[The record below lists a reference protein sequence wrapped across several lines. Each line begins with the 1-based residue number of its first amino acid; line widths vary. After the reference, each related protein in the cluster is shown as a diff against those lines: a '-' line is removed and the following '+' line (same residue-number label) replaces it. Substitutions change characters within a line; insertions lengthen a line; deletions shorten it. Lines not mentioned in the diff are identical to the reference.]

1 LSAGAAQPN
10 GGLSMART
18 QTVTILFCDL
28 VGSTERRAR
37 LGDDAA
43 DEFKDRFF
51 AALRRAVTRD
61 DGTEVK
67 SLGDGLM
74 AAFPASA
81 ADAVTCAT
89 EMHRAMAELDP
100 DDPPQLRIGISS
112 GEVAQDGT
120 DWSGLPVVE
129 AARLEAA
136 AAPGQTLASAVV
148 RSLVGTRRA
157 LRFRDVGTLTLK
169 GLPAP
174 LATVEVVDAE
184 IADLPATQRSL
195 SRKGRHGATRPVIA
209 GTGAL
214 VVALVAAGLVAIT
227 SKGGDGTGA
236 GIAAPKGYT
245 PRYEAKACPADV
257 RTLTPDATC
266 GNLVVPEDR
275 NKPHGKT
282 IRIAVLRAP
291 ARTQGG
297 NAAPTIDVGGHD
309 SLASS
314 PVRDHAEL
322 IQLVNRGFASIG
334 DPKLTC
340 PEVAK
345 VLSAALSRPSDDP
358 ATLTQSTDAVARC
371 YARLVAAGI
380 NPGAYTLEA
389 EVHDV
394 LDLMVALKVSR
405 ADLLSGSAETSV
417 VFGVLQQAPGA
428 VRSVTVEN
436 PFPPGAGFLTDP
448 VGDLANAL
456 NAYVALCAA
465 DPTCSHA
472 YPNLR
477 AAFSAAYRHYT
488 ANPTL
493 VSATN
498 ATDPSA
504 APIPLLLDGHRSIDA
519 LTNAFT
525 SSLSFP
531 LIPAAIAPTP
541 VDNVIAAQARAN
553 DTPEID
559 PNWPFGANLS
569 YICSYFVH
577 TVDTGSSTLSARTYP
592 ELIGDQLPWPQW
604 CAQWKVPDVSGPLSA
619 EVATPVPILMMR
631 GGVTPYGNPDWI
643 RRLQRSLPHSTV
655 AEFPTLGED
664 LLVNGPP
671 CLSGLRRQFLAN
683 PQANLD
689 VNRCVRQSPPIKFVA
704 PQ

>member
-1 LSAGAAQPN
+1 
-10 GGLSMART
+10 MART

-43 DEFKDRFF
+43 DEFKGRFF
-51 AALRRAVTRD
+51 AALRGAVARD

-89 EMHRAMAELDP
+89 EMHRAMADLDP
-100 DDPPQLRIGISS
+100 DDPPRLRIGISS
-112 GEVAQDGT
+112 GEVAQDGS

-157 LRFRDVGTLTLK
+157 LRFRDVGTLSLK

-184 IADLPATQRSL
+184 IADLAPPTRPSPSRREKQR
-195 SRKGRHGATRPVIA
+195 APWPVIA
-209 GTGAL
+209 GIGAL
-214 VVALVAAGLVAIT
+214 VVVLVGAGLVAIT
-227 SKGGDGTGA
+227 SGGGDGTGV
-236 GIAAPKGYT
+236 GIAAPKSYT
-245 PRYEAKACPADV
+245 PRYEAKACPGNV
-257 RTLTPDATC
+257 RTPTPDATC
-266 GNLVVPEDR
+266 GNLVVPQDR
-275 NKPHGKT
+275 NKPRGKM

-291 ARTQGG
+291 SRTPGS

-322 IQLVNRGFASIG
+322 IQLLNRGFASIG

-340 PEVAK
+340 PEVAA
-345 VLSAALSRPSDDP
+345 VLSAALVRPSGDP
-358 ATLTQSTDAVARC
+358 TTLTQSTDAVARC
-371 YARLVAAGI
+371 HTRLVAAGI
-380 NPGAYTLEA
+380 DPGAYTLET

-394 LDLMVALKVSR
+394 VDLMVALNISR

-417 VFGVLQQAPGA
+417 VFGVLQLAPGA
-428 VRSVTVEN
+428 VRSITVEN

-456 NAYVALCAA
+456 TAYVGLCAA

-477 AAFSAAYRHYT
+477 AAVSAAIQHYT
-488 ANPTL
+488 LSPTL

-498 ATDPSA
+498 AVDPSVT
-504 APIPLLLDGHRSIDA
+504 PIPLLLDAHRAIDA
-519 LTNAFT
+519 LTSAFT

-531 LIPAAIAPTP
+531 LIPAAISPTP
-541 VDNVIAAQARAN
+541 VDSVIAAQTRAN

-559 PNWPFGANLS
+559 PSWPFGANLS

-577 TVDTGSSTLSARTYP
+577 IVDNGASTLSARTYP
-592 ELIGDQLPWPQW
+592 DLVGDQLPWSQW
-604 CAQWKVPDVSGPLSA
+604 CAQWRVPDVSGPLSA
-619 EVATPVPILMMR
+619 EVASPVPILMMR
-631 GGVTPYGNPDWI
+631 GAVTPYGNPQWI
-643 RRLQRSLPHSTV
+643 RQLQRSLSHATV

-664 LLVNGPP
+664 LLANGPP

-683 PQANLD
+683 PQAKLD
-689 VNRCVRQSPPIKFVA
+689 VTPCVRQSPPIKFAA

>member
-1 LSAGAAQPN
+1 
-10 GGLSMART
+10 MART

-51 AALRRAVTRD
+51 AALRGAVTRD

-89 EMHRAMAELDP
+89 EMHRAMADLDP
-100 DDPPQLRIGISS
+100 DDPPRLRIGISS

-157 LRFRDVGTLTLK
+157 LRFRDIGTLTLK

-184 IADLPATQRSL
+184 IADLAPP
-195 SRKGRHGATRPVIA
+195 TRPSPPRREKHRAPWPVIA
-209 GTGAL
+209 GIGAL
-214 VVALVAAGLVAIT
+214 VFALVAAGLVAIT
-227 SKGGDGTGA
+227 SGGGNSTG
-236 GIAAPKGYT
+236 GGVAAPKSYT

-257 RTLTPDATC
+257 RTPTPDATC
-266 GNLVVPEDR
+266 GNLVVPQDR
-275 NKPHGKT
+275 NKPRGKM

-291 ARTQGG
+291 SRTPGN

-322 IQLVNRGFASIG
+322 IQIMNRGFASIG
-334 DPKLTC
+334 NPELTC
-340 PEVAK
+340 PEVAA
-345 VLSAALSRPSDDP
+345 VLSAALVRPSGDP
-358 ATLTQSTDAVARC
+358 TTLTQSTDAVARC
-371 YARLVAAGI
+371 HTRLVAAGI
-380 NPGAYTLEA
+380 DPGAYTLEA
-389 EVHDV
+389 EIHDV
-394 LDLMVALKVSR
+394 VDLMVALKISR

-477 AAFSAAYRHYT
+477 AAFSAVYQHYT

-498 ATDPSA
+498 AGDPNA

-541 VDNVIAAQARAN
+541 VDSVIAAQARAN

-559 PNWPFGANLS
+559 PNGPFGANLS
-569 YICSYFVH
+569 FICSYFVH
-577 TVDTGSSTLSARTYP
+577 IVDNGASTLSARTYP
-592 ELIGDQLPWPQW
+592 DLVGDQLPWSQW
-604 CAQWKVPDVSGPLSA
+604 CAQWRVPDVSGPLSA
-619 EVATPVPILMMR
+619 EVATSVPILMMR
-631 GGVTPYGNPDWI
+631 GAVTPYGNPQWI
-643 RRLQRSLPHSTV
+643 RQLQRSLSHATV

-664 LLVNGPP
+664 LLTNGPP

-683 PQANLD
+683 PQAKLD
-689 VNRCVRQSPPIKFVA
+689 VNPCVRQSPPIKFVA

>member
-1 LSAGAAQPN
+1 
-10 GGLSMART
+10 MART

-43 DEFKDRFF
+43 DEFNARFF
-51 AALRRAVTRD
+51 AALRGAITRD

-89 EMHRAMAELDP
+89 EMHRAVADLDP
-100 DDPPQLRIGISS
+100 DDPPRLRIGISS

-120 DWSGLPVVE
+120 DWSGIPVVE

-184 IADLPATQRSL
+184 IADRAPATQPSSSPRGEHKPPWL
-195 SRKGRHGATRPVIA
+195 VIA

-227 SKGGDGTGA
+227 SPGGGGTGP
-236 GIAAPKGYT
+236 GIATPKGYT
-245 PRYEAKACPADV
+245 PRYEAKACPATV
-257 RTLTPDATC
+257 RTPTPDATC
-266 GNLVVPEDR
+266 GNLVVPQDR

-291 ARTQGG
+291 ARTPGN
-297 NAAPTIDVGGHD
+297 NAAPTIDVGAHD

-322 IQLVNRGFASIG
+322 IQLVNRGFASFG
-334 DPKLTC
+334 DPQLTC

-345 VLSAALSRPSDDP
+345 VLNAALSRPSDDP

-371 YARLVAAGI
+371 HARLVAAGI
-380 NPGAYTLEA
+380 DPGAYTLEA

-394 LDLMVALKVSR
+394 LDLMVALRISR

-428 VRSVTVEN
+428 VRSVTLEN

-448 VGDLANAL
+448 VGDLANAV

-477 AAFSAAYRHYT
+477 AAFSATYQHYT
-488 ANPTL
+488 ANPAL

-498 ATDPSA
+498 AIDPSA

-525 SSLSFP
+525 STLSFP

-541 VDNVIAAQARAN
+541 VDSVIAAQARAN
-553 DTPEID
+553 DTAEVD
-559 PNWPFGANLS
+559 PNSPFGANLS

-577 TVDTGSSTLSARTYP
+577 TIDTGASTLSARTYP

-619 EVATPVPILMMR
+619 DVATAVPILLMR
-631 GGVTPYGNPDWI
+631 GGITPYGNPEWI
-643 RRLQRSLPHSTV
+643 RQLQRSLPHSTV
-655 AEFPTLGED
+655 AEFPTLGDD
-664 LLVNGPP
+664 LLANGPP

-683 PQANLD
+683 PQAKLG
-689 VNRCVRQSPPIKFVA
+689 VNPCVRQSPPIKFVA